1 MMVYQ
6 VRQKIF
12 SLGDRYAVKD
22 SKGVDRYLVRS
33 ALVSVS
39 RRMWILDKEGQE
51 LYGMRRRLLSLM
63 PSYRI
68 SRGDAQVALLRQ
80 RLSLWGKR
88 FSVEGGKGSFL
99 IKGRPLDFDYSIEK
113 GGAEVAS
120 VSKRF
125 FSLSDS
131 YGVEIAEGED
141 DAFILALVVIIDQL
155 CHEGAKGE

>member
-1 MMVYQ
+1 MVYQ

-22 SKGVDRYLVRS
+22 ASGADRFFVRS
-33 ALVSVS
+33 AIVSVS
-39 RRMWILDKEGQE
+39 KRMWILDMEGRE
-51 LYGMRRRLLSLM
+51 LYGMRRKLLSFL
-63 PSYRI
+63 PCYRI
-68 SRGDAQVALLRQ
+68 SRGDAEVALLRQ

-88 FSVEGGKGSFL
+88 FSVEGERGSFL

-125 FSLSDS
+125 FSLSDT

-141 DAFILALVVIIDQL
+141 DAFILALVVILDQL

>member
-1 MMVYQ
+1 MVYQ

-22 SKGVDRYLVRS
+22 AAGADRFLVRS
-33 ALVSVS
+33 AVVSVS
-39 RRMWILDKEGQE
+39 KRMWILDVEGRE
-51 LYGMRRRLLSLM
+51 LYGMRRKLLSFL

-68 SRGDAQVALLRQ
+68 SRGEDEMAVLRQ
-80 RLSLWGKR
+80 KLSLWGRR
-88 FSVEGGKGSFL
+88 FSVEGERGSFL

-113 GGAEVAS
+113 GGTEVAS

-125 FSLSDS
+125 FALSDT

-141 DAFILALVVIIDQL
+141 AAFILALVVIVDQL